1 MSKWYVSQTSVA
13 FVEGKP
19 VATETPLTRQDTERA
34 TREMYRRMNAIGV
47 PDIHVCKPNT
57 KRYNRLMR
65 EYNKRRKADR
75 QLTVAEVA
83 EIIAD
88 GAEQEEN
95 AS

>member
-13 FVEGKP
+13 LVEGKP
-19 VATETPLTRQDTERA
+19 VATETPLTRPDTERA
-34 TREMYRRMNAIGV
+34 TREMYRRMKAIGV
-47 PDIHVCKPNT
+47 PDIHVCRPNS

-65 EYNKRRKADR
+65 EYNKRRKAAR

-83 EIIAD
+83 EIMAD

-95 AS
+95 DS

>member
-13 FVEGKP
+13 LVDGKP
-19 VATETPLTRQDTERA
+19 VATETPLTRQDTERS
-34 TREMYRRMNAIGV
+34 TREMYRRMKAIGV
-47 PDIHVCKPNT
+47 PDIHVCRPNS

-65 EYNKRRKADR
+65 EYNKRRKAAR

-83 EIIAD
+83 EIMAD

-95 AS
+95 DS

>member
-1 MSKWYVSQTSVA
+1 
-13 FVEGKP
+13 
-19 VATETPLTRQDTERA
+19 
-34 TREMYRRMNAIGV
+34 MNAIGV

-65 EYNKRRKADR
+65 EYNKRRKAAR
-75 QLTVAEVA
+75 ELTVAEVA
-83 EIIAD
+83 EIMAD